1 MGQGR
6 AVNQGLKVG
15 GHFIFYRKAT
25 LSVKKDVISYKYFLS
40 IASSIFTKMNFWI
53 TFCCNQRKFLGNISK
68 NLLPL
73 FFKYR
78 IYCYRLRSG
87 MSCSTQAGCWNILL
101 RDCGC
106 GFFCGGSFWGGLD
119 SVHCL
124 MYTTKWWE
132 MWAISLFF
140 IYKNKSII
148 CHSTVILKGN
158 NNWFPV
164 AGHCMRFQKSL
175 DLLIKQ

>member
-15 GHFIFYRKAT
+15 GHFTFYRKAT
-25 LSVKKDVISYKYFLS
+25 LSVKKDVIYYKYFLS

-78 IYCYRLRSG
+78 FYCYRLRSG

-106 GFFCGGSFWGGLD
+106 GFFCGGSFWWGLD

-148 CHSTVILKGN
+148 HMPLPQYSEISKETITG
-158 NNWFPV
+158 F
-164 AGHCMRFQKSL
+164 
-175 DLLIKQ
+175 